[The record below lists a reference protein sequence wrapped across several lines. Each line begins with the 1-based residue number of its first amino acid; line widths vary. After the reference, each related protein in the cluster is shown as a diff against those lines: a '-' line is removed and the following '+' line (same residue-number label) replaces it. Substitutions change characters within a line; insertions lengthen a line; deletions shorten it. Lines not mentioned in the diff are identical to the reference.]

1 MASKG
6 RGSKRRSPARKDTML
21 RRIENTVGREQ
32 WASILNWS
40 SDERAGRLWEL
51 LFDPAYQK
59 HSMAKLSERVGL
71 KSKDL
76 LELFRRFHI
85 DVAVIMA
92 ARHAPEVMKDV
103 IEDALNTTVVCHRCD
118 GKLQVQNDDGSDRV
132 CPACQGKGT
141 EIRIGDYRAR
151 RMVLESVGLLGQNR
165 RPSEVQVQ
173 VNAAPGPSLEA
184 VIARAKDILEGDPL
198 PKPRGGHDG

>member
-1 MASKG
+1 MREKA
-6 RGSKRRSPARKDTML
+6 KRRKRLSPARKDTML
-21 RRIENTVGREQ
+21 RRIETSVGKEE

-40 SDERAGRLWEL
+40 SDERTGRLWEL

-151 RMVLESVGLLGQNR
+151 RMVLESVGLIGKTGSGFQ
-165 RPSEVQVQ
+165 S
-173 VNAAPGPSLEA
+173 G
-184 VIARAKDILEGDPL
+184 ARCNSA
-198 PKPRGGHDG
+198 